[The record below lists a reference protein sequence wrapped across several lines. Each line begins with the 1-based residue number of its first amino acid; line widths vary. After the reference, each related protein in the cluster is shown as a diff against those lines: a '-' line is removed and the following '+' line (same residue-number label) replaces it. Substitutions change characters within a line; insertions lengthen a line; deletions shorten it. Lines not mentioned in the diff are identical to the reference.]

1 VLWDKIAEVYK
12 SWCEI
17 FSFNYKLLSIVIR
30 AYIKNPKYVLDAGCG
45 TGILLK
51 ELKVVFPNS
60 EIIGMDISKEMCK
73 ISGGI
78 ISDFRL
84 IPFKDNTFDL
94 VVFSYSLHE
103 APMEIEIIL
112 NEVSRI
118 LKVNGI
124 LVIRDV
130 RSDMPSV
137 ISAIFYLTLLRF
149 FGEEYVRNLKR
160 KIDLFPNPKEIKSIL
175 ERNGFEVL
183 RSSEYIFDFEIFSS
197 KK

>member
-1 VLWDKIAEVYK
+1 MLWDKIAEVYK

-45 TGILLK
+45 TGILLR
-51 ELKVVFPNS
+51 ELKFAFPNS
-60 EIIGMDISKEMCK
+60 EVIGIDISKEMCK
-73 ISGGI
+73 ISSGI

-103 APMEIEIIL
+103 APMEIETIL

-137 ISAIFYLTLLRF
+137 ISVIFYLTLLRF

-183 RSSEYIFDFEIFSS
+183 RSSEYLFDFEIFSR

>member
-1 VLWDKIAEVYK
+1 MLWDRIAEVYN
-12 SWCEI
+12 SWCKI
-17 FSFNYKLLSIVIR
+17 FSFNYKLLSIVIK
-30 AYIKNPKYVLDAGCG
+30 AYIKNPKYILDAGCG

-78 ISDFRL
+78 ISDFHL
-84 IPFKDNTFDL
+84 IPFKNNTFDL

-103 APMEIEIIL
+103 TPMEIETIL

-124 LVIRDV
+124 LIIKDIK
-130 RSDMPSV
+130 SDMPKVLSIV
-137 ISAIFYLTLLRF
+137 FYLTLLKL
-149 FGEEYVRNLKR
+149 FGREYVKDLKK
-160 KIDLFPNPKEIKSIL
+160 KIDSFPNPKEIKVML
-175 ERNGFEVL
+175 EKNGFEVL
-183 RSSEYIFDFEIFSS
+183 RSSEYLFDFEIFSR